1 MTFSM
6 RRVSAIFRKEVQ
18 DFKANSQV
26 LLMAAMPI
34 VFAFIFSRLGNGG
47 GAGLGTI
54 TLMTFLFVAG
64 FAQSMIIAEEKE
76 KHTLRVLM
84 LSPASSAEVLIG
96 KSILTACITIVI
108 CTLNLFILNQLDGNL
123 PLLGVLFLC
132 GTILFIM
139 IGTII
144 GLLAS
149 SVPQTSLIGMPILM
163 TIYLAAQFEPLVENK
178 AIKTVIGY
186 LPTFHIDK
194 AIKSLVKGNGFSSI
208 SGDLLNVLVWFVIA
222 LLVCIFVYKKKQ
234 LD

>member
-18 DFKANSQV
+18 DFKSNSQV
-26 LLMAAMPI
+26 LLMAAMPL
-34 VFAFIFSRLGNGG
+34 VFAFIFSRFGQGS

-54 TLMTFLFVAG
+54 ILMTFLFVAG
-64 FAQSMIIAEEKE
+64 FVQSMVIAEEKE

-84 LSPASSAEVLIG
+84 LSPASSSEVLIG
-96 KSILTACITIVI
+96 KSILTVCITVVI
-108 CTLNLFILNQLDGNL
+108 CIANLFILDQLDGNL
-123 PLLGVLFLC
+123 PLLGFLFLC
-132 GTILFIM
+132 GTLLFII

-163 TIYLAAQFEPLVENK
+163 TLYLAVQFEPLVENK
-178 AIKTVIGY
+178 TIKTVIGY

-194 AIKSLVKGNGFSSI
+194 ALQSLVKGNGFSSI
-208 SGDLLNVLVWFVIA
+208 SGDLLNILVWFVIA
-222 LLVCIFVYKKKQ
+222 LLVCLFVYKKKQ